1 MADET
6 TQQYIL
12 VERDGAVATVIINR
26 PDKLNALNWTLV
38 GQLADQLEALDHDD
52 AIHAIV
58 LTGAG
63 ERAFAAGA
71 DIAEMSDKSAT
82 EMALGPFEGWDRIRR
97 IKKPI
102 IAAVEGFALGGGSEL
117 AMHADIIIASEKA
130 KFGQPEILLGIMPGA
145 GGTQRLARTLGK
157 FRAMELC
164 LTGDQVTAQQ
174 MEAWGLVNHVVPA
187 GQARA
192 EATALAQ
199 KIAARA
205 PIAAVMT
212 KEAILTAFETP
223 LESGLAHEKRLFAM
237 LFSTEDQREGMAAFI
252 EKRPAQFKGK

>member
-6 TQQYIL
+6 TQYIL
-12 VERDGAVATVIINR
+12 VEREGAVATVIINR
-26 PDKLNALNWTLV
+26 PDKLNALNWALV
-38 GQLADQLEALDHDD
+38 AELARDLQALDADD
-52 AIHAIV
+52 AIGAIV

-71 DIAEMSDKSAT
+71 DIAEMSDKTPAQ
-82 EMALGPFEGWDRIRR
+82 MAFGAFEGWGHIRR

-145 GGTQRLARTLGK
+145 GGTQRLTGAIGK
-157 FRAMELC
+157 YRAMEMC
-164 LTGDQVTAQQ
+164 LTGEQFTAQQ
-174 MEAWGLVNHVVPA
+174 MEAWGLVNHVVAP

-192 EATALAQ
+192 EATKLAQ
-199 KIAARA
+199 KIAAQA
-205 PIAAVMT
+205 PVATRMI
-212 KEAILTAFETP
+212 KETILMALETP
-223 LESGLAHEKRLFAM
+223 LEAGLAYEKRVFAM
-237 LFSTEDQREGMAAFI
+237 LFSTEDQKEGMAAFM
-252 EKRPAQFKGK
+252 EKRKADFKGR

>member
-6 TQQYIL
+6 TKYIL

-26 PDKLNALNWTLV
+26 PDKLNALNWALV
-38 GQLADQLEALDHDD
+38 GELADEMEALDRDD
-52 AIHAIV
+52 AIRAIV

-71 DIAEMSDKSAT
+71 DIAEMSDKSASQ
-82 EMALGPFEGWDRIRR
+82 MAFGGFAGWDHIRR

-130 KFGQPEILLGIMPGA
+130 KFGQPEILLGIMCGA
-145 GGTQRLARTLGK
+145 GGTQRLTRTIGK
-157 FRAMELC
+157 YRAMELC

-174 MEAWGLVNHVVPA
+174 MEAWGIVNHVVPV

-199 KIAARA
+199 KIASRA
-205 PIAAVMT
+205 PIATLLT
-212 KEAILTAFETP
+212 KEAILAAFETP
-223 LESGLAHEKRLFAM
+223 LEAGLAYEKRVFAL
-237 LFSTEDQREGMAAFI
+237 LFSTDDQKEGMAAFM

>member
-6 TQQYIL
+6 KYIL
-12 VERDGAVATVIINR
+12 VEREGAVATVIINR
-26 PDKLNALNWTLV
+26 PDKLNALNWALVAELAGELETL
-38 GQLADQLEALDHDD
+38 DRDD

-71 DIAEMSDKSAT
+71 DIAEMSTASAT
-82 EMALGPFEGWDRIRR
+82 EMAFGGFEGWDRIRR

-117 AMHADIIIASEKA
+117 AMHADIIIASERA
-130 KFGQPEILLGIMPGA
+130 KFGQPEILLGIMCGA
-145 GGTQRLARTLGK
+145 GGTQRLTRTIGK
-157 FRAMELC
+157 YRAMELC

-174 MEAWGLVNHVVPA
+174 MEAWGIVNHVVPV

-192 EATALAQ
+192 EATTLAQ
-199 KIAARA
+199 KIASRA
-205 PIAAVMT
+205 PIAAVLT

-223 LESGLAHEKRLFAM
+223 LEAGLAYEKRIFAL
-237 LFSTEDQREGMAAFI
+237 LFSTEDQKEGMAAFM